1 MRFAKVHG
9 LGNDFLFAAP
19 GGGPSPAEAGAL
31 ARRLCD
37 RHTGVGADGLILL
50 SPEKNEPGAAGFRIF
65 NADGSEAEISG
76 NGLRCAAAYLAWSG
90 AVKSPKVL
98 FRTAAGERPSE
109 ILSARG
115 SLFEVRIGLG
125 APRLAARDIP
135 FDDGRDPDRLLDYP
149 LAAAGRTFFVTCVS
163 MGNPHCSLFF
173 DALPPREEWPVIG
186 AAIES
191 HPVLPAPDERR
202 VRPRPRPGGDR
213 SPLLGARRR
222 RDPGFRDRVGGRR
235 RRRHAQGP
243 REQVRHSPHSHR
255 QSEGRVARGRSGAPD
270 GPGRGRFFRRLSGGM
285 SGGRRSRHLEKC
297 SNPPA
302 RSALFLLPGP
312 TRRTLRPAMTTPIR
326 VSRCREARASTAAI
340 LAGRTVNNSS

>member
-19 GGGPSPAEAGAL
+19 GGGPSPAEAMAL

-50 SPEKNEPGAAGFRIF
+50 SLDKNEPGAAGFRIF

-98 FRTAAGERPSE
+98 FRTAAGERHSE
-109 ILSARG
+109 ILSSRG
-115 SLFEVRIGLG
+115 SLFEVRIELG
-125 APRLAARDIP
+125 TPRLAARDIP
-135 FDDGRDPDRLLDYP
+135 FDDGRDPARILDYP
-149 LAAAGRTFFVTCVS
+149 LAAAGRTFPVTCVS

-191 HPVLPAPDERR
+191 HP
-202 VRPRPRPGGDR
+202 
-213 SPLLGARRR
+213 
-222 RDPGFRDRVGGRR
+222 
-235 RRRHAQGP
+235 
-243 REQVRHSPHSHR
+243 
-255 QSEGRVARGRSGAPD
+255 
-270 GPGRGRFFRRLSGGM
+270 FF
-285 SGGRRSRHLEKC
+285 
-297 SNPPA
+297 P
-302 RSALFLLPGP
+302 
-312 TRRTLRPAMTTPIR
+312 RRTNVEFVRVLGRDAIEVLFWERGVGETLASGTGSAGAAVAAMLKGLVDRAVTVLTAIGSLKVEWPEGGAVFQTGPAEVVFSGDYPTD
-326 VSRCREARASTAAI
+326 
-340 LAGRTVNNSS
+340 